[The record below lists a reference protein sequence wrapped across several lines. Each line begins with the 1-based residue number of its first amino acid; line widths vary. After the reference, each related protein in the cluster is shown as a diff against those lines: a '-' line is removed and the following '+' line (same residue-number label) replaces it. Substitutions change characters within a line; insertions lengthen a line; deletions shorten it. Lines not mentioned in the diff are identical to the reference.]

1 MKVVFLILKI
11 IKLNL
16 LNNTIFGINTVT
28 KKAPF
33 ILTVLF
39 YKYII
44 KAYASDT
51 TLILTLE

>member
-1 MKVVFLILKI
+1 MKVVFLTLKI

-16 LNNTIFGINTVT
+16 LNNTIPGINTT
-28 KKAPF
+28 KKALF
-33 ILTVLF
+33 IINSAF
-39 YKYII
+39 CKFGM

>member
-39 YKYII
+39 YKYTI

>member
-16 LNNTIFGINTVT
+16 LNNTIFGINAVT

-33 ILTVLF
+33 IFTVLF
-39 YKYII
+39 LSDKND
-44 KAYASDT
+44 YASDT